1 MNKQN
6 IIEQLK
12 EFPFDKNDYWIIAGT
27 AMVLYGIKEEIKD
40 IDLACNKEMA
50 DSLEK
55 DGFLFRI
62 SDDGNR
68 HFKYGDNIEIFEN
81 WFSHKVIEFET
92 YQIISIEGLIEMK
105 KELGREKDLYDIK
118 LINDFLNK

>member
-12 EFPFDKNDYWIIAGT
+12 EFPFDKNDYWIIAGAT
-27 AMVLYGIKEEIKD
+27 MVLYGIKEETKD

-50 DSLEK
+50 NSLEK
-55 DGFLFRI
+55 DAFLYRI

-81 WFSHKVIEFET
+81 WFSHQVIEFET